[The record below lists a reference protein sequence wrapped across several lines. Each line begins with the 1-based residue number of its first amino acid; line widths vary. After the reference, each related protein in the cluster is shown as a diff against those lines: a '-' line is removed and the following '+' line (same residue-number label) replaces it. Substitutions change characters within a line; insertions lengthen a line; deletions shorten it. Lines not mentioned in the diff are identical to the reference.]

1 MCFNVSCWLLKP
13 GGALA
18 VCTSMWN
25 LRFAMRIM
33 VLNPAAKPVLSHMCP
48 ITRGYQGND
57 NEGNEMSMTLHQM
70 MLECSLTGAMS
81 CAGGVPNGLV
91 CHESVDMQPN
101 TNRCYGF
108 NLLNLPLPFFNA
120 SQGTII

>member
-48 ITRGYQGND
+48 STRGYQ
-57 NEGNEMSMTLHQM
+57 GNEMSMTLHQM

-81 CAGGVPNGLV
+81 CAGGVPDAYAG
-91 CHESVDMQPN
+91 CEDCSV
-101 TNRCYGF
+101 
-108 NLLNLPLPFFNA
+108 
-120 SQGTII
+120 S